1 MTGKMIETDAWVLEA
16 GPAKSS
22 TPGELVRRTF
32 RFDAPTDEEVLAE
45 PLYGC
50 WEGNM
55 THALERQ
62 PVDICRMRREDAIV
76 LGNSGVL
83 RVTKVGSRVKGVAEG
98 DICVLMPAG
107 KLDAD
112 GYFEKILGFDAPGTM
127 GLLARQVKLPGMTV
141 VPIPK
146 SNKVS
151 LKQWACASIR
161 YGTAWSN
168 WKAAYGC
175 WKVMAPART
184 DKVYVLAW
192 GGGTAF
198 AELMLAKSQGCWVG
212 MVCSSD
218 ARAAYLREHG
228 IHPVDRRE
236 FGGLRWNAERIEN
249 DSTYRL
255 AYRKAEVAFVRRV
268 RELTNGAGA
277 SIFIDN
283 IGEPVSRVTM
293 LALGRPGVLTTV
305 GWIGGTN
312 IEYSRPVEC
321 FGRHVHLHTHATRM
335 DEALESIE
343 AFAAGWA
350 PPLSGDEPVCA
361 FDDIP
366 DLAKAV
372 VDGTVSS
379 YFPLY
384 QVNAV

>member
-1 MTGKMIETDAWVLEA
+1 
-16 GPAKSS
+16 
-22 TPGELVRRTF
+22 
-32 RFDAPTDEEVLAE
+32 
-45 PLYGC
+45 
-50 WEGNM
+50 
-55 THALERQ
+55 
-62 PVDICRMRREDAIV
+62 
-76 LGNSGVL
+76 VL
-83 RVTKVGSRVKGVAEG
+83 RITKVGSRVKGIAEG

-112 GYFEKILGFDAPGTM
+112 GYFEKIIGYDAVGSM
-127 GLLARQVKLPGMTV
+127 GLLAKQVKLPGAAVFTL
-141 VPIPK
+141 PK
-146 SNKVS
+146 NSNLS
-151 LKQWACASIR
+151 LKQWACSSIR

-175 WKVMAPART
+175 WKVMAPSRA
-184 DKVYVLAW
+184 DKVYVIAW

-198 AELMLAKSQGCWVG
+198 AELMLAKSQGCWVA
-212 MVCSSD
+212 MVCSSE

-228 IHPVDRRE
+228 IHPIDRRE
-236 FGGLRWNAERIEN
+236 FAGLCWNAEKIES
-249 DSTYRL
+249 DSEYRL
-255 AYRKAEVAFVRRV
+255 AYRKAEVAFIRRI

-283 IGEPVSRVTM
+283 IGEAVSRATM

-305 GWIGGTN
+305 GWTGGTN
-312 IEYSRPVEC
+312 IEYSRPTEC

-350 PPLSGDEPVCA
+350 PRLTGNEPVCA

-366 DLAKAV
+366 DLAKAALE
-372 VDGTVSS
+372 GTESS